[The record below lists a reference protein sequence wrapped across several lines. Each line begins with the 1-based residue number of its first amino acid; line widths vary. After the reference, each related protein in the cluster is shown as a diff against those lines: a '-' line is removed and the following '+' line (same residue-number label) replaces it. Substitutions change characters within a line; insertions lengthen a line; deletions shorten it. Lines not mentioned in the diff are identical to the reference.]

1 MLVKYWM
8 HPEVET
14 IEAEDSME
22 NAIKLMKQNEGRL
35 LPVTRQGR
43 LVGVVTDRDLKR
55 ASASEATS
63 LEVHELFYLLSKIKV
78 ASIMSSPAISVP
90 PDFTVEETAA
100 VLLRHRISGVPVVDV
115 GRIVGVI
122 TQAEVNRLLVALTGL
137 GPAHKGLQLAFLAPD
152 KPGSIK
158 QLTDE
163 IRAYDGRLLSI
174 LSSYDRVPE
183 GSRKIY
189 IRAYNLERERLPELL
204 AKLRTRAKLLYLV
217 DHRYNRREIF
227 DQGDAPCP
235 ETSTNAS

>member
-1 MLVKYWM
+1 
-8 HPEVET
+8 
-14 IEAEDSME
+14 
-22 NAIKLMKQNEGRL
+22 
-35 LPVTRQGR
+35 
-43 LVGVVTDRDLKR
+43 
-55 ASASEATS
+55 
-63 LEVHELFYLLSKIKV
+63 
-78 ASIMSSPAISVP
+78 
-90 PDFTVEETAA
+90 VEE
-100 VLLRHRISGVPVVDV
+100 

-137 GPAHKGLQLAFLAPD
+137 GHQKQGLQLAFLAPD
-152 KPGSIK
+152 QPGSIK

-204 AKLRTRAKLLYLV
+204 AKMRTKARLLYLV

-227 DQGDAPCP
+227 DQGDPPCP

>member
-8 HPEVET
+8 HPKVET

-22 NAIKLMKQNEGRL
+22 NAIKLMKQNDRRL

-43 LVGVVTDRDLKR
+43 LVGVVTDRDIKR

-63 LEVHELFYLLSKIKV
+63 LEVHELLYLLSKIKV

-100 VLLRHRISGVPVVDV
+100 VLLRHRISGVPVVEE

-137 GPAHKGLQLAFLAPD
+137 GHQKQGLQLAFLAPD
-152 KPGSIK
+152 QPGSIK

-189 IRAYNLERERLPELL
+189 IRAYNLERDRLPELL
-204 AKLRTRAKLLYLV
+204 AKMRTKAKLLYLV

-227 DQGDAPCP
+227 DQGDPPCP
-235 ETSTNAS
+235 ETSINAS

>member
-1 MLVKYWM
+1 MLVKNWM
-8 HPEVET
+8 HPKIET

-22 NAIKLMKQNEGRL
+22 KAIKLMKQNEGRL

-100 VLLRHRISGVPVVDV
+100 VLLRRRISGVPVVDE

-122 TQAEVNRLLVALTGL
+122 TQAEVNRLLVTLTGV
-137 GPAHKGLQLAFLAPD
+137 GQQGLQLAFLAPD
-152 KPGSIK
+152 QPGSIK

-163 IRAYDGRLLSI
+163 IRAFDGRLLSI

-183 GSRKIY
+183 GFRKIY
-189 IRAYNLERERLPELL
+189 IRAYNLDRDRLPELL
-204 AKLRTRAKLLYLV
+204 AKLRAKAKLLYLV

-227 DQGDAPCP
+227 EKGDPPCP
-235 ETSTNAS
+235 EPNINAS